1 MSSSLLSIGTQA
13 LTSNQTALSYTGQ
26 NIANVNTAGYT
37 RQRVNFETQDP
48 PILGVAIQDLQRI
61 TDEYLVKQVW
71 RDTSALSSSEQ
82 QAQKIELLDKLMV
95 SDSTSLTSSF
105 DKYFTALQRS
115 VDDPLFIANRQLF
128 LAEAESLTDNFR
140 NFDSRLR
147 EQLSGLTTEIR
158 SMTTDVNSLTSSIAS
173 LNTKIAS
180 LAAGRQNYNT
190 LIDERDQLIK
200 QLSSYLSI
208 DTISPD
214 GGITT
219 NLNLANGEPLVVAG
233 RASQLSVRDGR
244 FDPSQTEVYL
254 SRGSLEVDITP
265 HLGEGALGGIAT
277 YRDEVLMPTLAEVG
291 RIALAFTETM
301 NDQHRQGMDLYG
313 DLGGD
318 LFNATRTGE
327 VFVSS
332 ENKRTISGATLTI
345 TDTSQLQASNY
356 LFRMTGLESFEI
368 IRQTDGQ
375 VFTSD
380 ALPAEAVSI
389 TEGVAGKKLSVELEG
404 FQVEI
409 TAASLPAVG
418 DEFLFKPTSTGARNM
433 SVAISNPKL
442 LALASPIRAVPVE
455 TNEGNAF
462 VADIQITDS
471 RDNSPLRSGT
481 IDPLQLRFNADG
493 SFSVYDVTDS
503 AAPQLFEL
511 EGVEYSDMTYTPG
524 EAIDFGTFTVTFE
537 NQPKPG
543 DSFNIGYND
552 KGYSDNRN
560 AVKLAN
566 LQSAETIGGF
576 SYQDIYGQLLAQVG
590 TQANSAKVSYMAD
603 QSVLTASENALQ
615 SVAGVNLDEEAARL
629 IQYQQAYTA
638 STRLITTYQ
647 TIFDSLLS
655 AVR

>member
-1 MSSSLLSIGTQA
+1 MSSLLSIGTQA
-13 LTSNQTALSYTGQ
+13 LTANQSALSYTGQ
-26 NIANVNTAGYT
+26 NIANVNTEGYS

-48 PILGVAIQDLQRI
+48 PILGVAIQGLQRI

-71 RDTSALSSSEQ
+71 KDTSALSSSEQ

-105 DKYFTALQRS
+105 DKFFTALQRS

-128 LAEAESLTDNFR
+128 LAEAQSLTDNFR

-147 EQLSGLTTEIR
+147 EQLGGLTTEIR
-158 SMTTDVNSLTSSIAS
+158 SMSTDINSLTASIAS

-233 RASQLSVRDGR
+233 RASQLSVREGR

-254 SRGSLEVDITP
+254 TRGALEVDITP

-277 YRDEVLMPTLAEVG
+277 YRDQVLMPTLAEVG
-291 RIALAFTETM
+291 RIALAFTSTM
-301 NDQHRQGMDLYG
+301 NAQHRQGMDLYG

-332 ENKRTISGATLTI
+332 ENKRPVNSASLFI
-345 TDTSQLQASNY
+345 TDTGALQASNY
-356 LFRMTGLESFEI
+356 SFRMTGLESFEV
-368 IRQTDGQ
+368 IRQSDGK
-375 VFTSD
+375 VFSSD
-380 ALPAEAVSI
+380 SLPPEDI
-389 TEGVAGKKLSVELEG
+389 QIIEGVAGKKLSVEVEG
-404 FQVEI
+404 FRFELS
-409 TAASLPAVG
+409 AASLPAIG

-442 LALASPIRAVPVE
+442 LALASPIRVVPAE

-462 VADIQITDS
+462 VADIQVTDS
-471 RDNSPLRSGT
+471 RDTSPLRAGA
-481 IDPLQLRFNADG
+481 IDPLELRFNADG
-493 SFSVYDVTDS
+493 TYSVFDVSDPASPVVFSLAGYDYSSMTYSAGQAITFGSFSVTLQNEPKAGDVFS
-503 AAPQLFEL
+503 
-511 EGVEYSDMTYTPG
+511 
-524 EAIDFGTFTVTFE
+524 I
-537 NQPKPG
+537 N
-543 DSFNIGYND
+543 YND

-560 AVKLAN
+560 AIKLAA
-566 LQSAETIGGF
+566 LQSAETIDGF

-590 TQANSAKVSYMAD
+590 TQANSARIAYMAD
-603 QSVLTASENALQ
+603 QSVLSASENALQ
-615 SVAGVNLDEEAARL
+615 SVAGVNLDEEATRL